1 MHMIKIY
8 CAATKIDRRRILR
21 NSFAL
26 KVCFRKIFAQNVVVV
41 VVAIVAVIAVVVVVV
56 VVVVVA
62 VVHSNVW
69 CNSLKTATLHFVRA
83 STPLTDTLRAQ
94 LLAFRL
100 LDVDVEMSAH
110 IQTGPVDVVGW
121 WDLRSSTVEVKDL
134 VYI

>member
-41 VVAIVAVIAVVVVVV
+41 VVAIVAVVAVVA
-56 VVVVVA
+56 VVVA

>member
-26 KVCFRKIFAQNVVVV
+26 KVCFSKIFAQNVVVV
-41 VVAIVAVIAVVVVVV
+41 VVAIVAVVA
-56 VVVVVA
+56 VVVA

-110 IQTGPVDVVGW
+110 IQTGPVAFVGW
-121 WDLRSSTVEVKDL
+121 WDVQ
-134 VYI
+134 

>member
-8 CAATKIDRRRILR
+8 CVATKIDRRRILR

-41 VVAIVAVIAVVVVVV
+41 VVAIVA

>member
-1 MHMIKIY
+1 MIKIY

-26 KVCFRKIFAQNVVVV
+26 KVCFSKIFAQNVVVV
-41 VVAIVAVIAVVVVVV
+41 VVAIVAVVAVVA
-56 VVVVVA
+56 VVVA